1 MLVAVT
7 GNLRIPASRLLRIAV
22 AEVSDESERA
32 AVKRVE
38 IMVPGKRV
46 CPGQDA
52 KFRIRI

>member
-1 MLVAVT
+1 VLRISETLVAVT

-22 AEVSDESERA
+22 AEASVERERA

-46 CPGQDA
+46 FPDQET
-52 KFRIRI
+52 